1 MGNCDSSGS
10 PQSSCG
16 CGRRMAGRAG
26 AGLEHPGVARQKKL
40 QLQAY
45 EELSKALSLDEGAPE
60 LADKVNSN
68 ISRVSVLF

>member
-1 MGNCDSSGS
+1 
-10 PQSSCG
+10 
-16 CGRRMAGRAG
+16 MAGRAG